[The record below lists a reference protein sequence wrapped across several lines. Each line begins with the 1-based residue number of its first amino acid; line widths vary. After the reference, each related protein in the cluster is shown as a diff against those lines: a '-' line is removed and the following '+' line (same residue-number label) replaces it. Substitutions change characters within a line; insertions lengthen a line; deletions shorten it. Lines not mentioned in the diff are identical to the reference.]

1 MIKGND
7 IVILKDGV
15 AIAAARSCDVQ
26 VNAGTDEVS
35 SPSTGSWRERLVG
48 RKDWTVSVSMLV
60 TSVASLL
67 TQAGSEFTIAVVNR
81 NNASDRV
88 SGQAI
93 LTQARVT
100 ATRGTLA
107 QGAWTFLGTGAF
119 E

>member
-15 AIAAARSCDVQ
+15 AIGAARSCDVQ
-26 VNAGTDEVS
+26 VGTGTNEVS
-35 SPSTGSWRERLVG
+35 TISTGNWREWLVG
-48 RKDWTVSVSMLV
+48 RKDWTINVSMLV
-60 TSVASLL
+60 TNVATLL
-67 TQAGSEFTIAVVNR
+67 TQAGTTFTLAVVNR

-93 LTQARVT
+93 LTQARLT

-107 QGAWTFLGTGAF
+107 QGAWTFVGTGEF
-119 E
+119 G